1 MARRMGKCS
10 QNVNVLLSSACKGE
24 NMDSSFL
31 AFESIIW
38 GLYRDNTAK
47 MENQMEKKMENEMEA
62 GIIVGYIGI
71 ILWSYFHLALRLS
84 STFINPPRC
93 GDFWGGVR
101 SGVIG
106 YFKGKGDFVS
116 EKPQN

>member
-1 MARRMGKCS
+1 M
-10 QNVNVLLSSACKGE
+10 
-24 NMDSSFL
+24 
-31 AFESIIW
+31 
-38 GLYRDNTAK
+38 
-47 MENQMEKKMENEMEA
+47 KKIMENER
-62 GIIVGYIGI
+62 V
-71 ILWSYFHLALRLS
+71 ILWLHFHLALRTKS

-101 SGVIG
+101 LGVIG